1 MKNNL
6 ITLSIFNNGVKVIMT
21 KNLYICIGDGDNIG
35 DVIELHLLSGNLEI
49 AGKFS
54 FQVKCAIEKIVKN
67 AQIEMNATVIYAA
80 GDDICFMFFEQ
91 GNYLKYINEYA
102 NQFYLLTGN
111 TISFGVGKNS
121 VEALICLRK
130 AKVSGKNRIIV
141 SNT

>member
-1 MKNNL
+1 
-6 ITLSIFNNGVKVIMT
+6 MT
-21 KNLYICIGDGDNIG
+21 KNLYVCIGDGDNIG

-91 GNYLKYINEYA
+91 GNYLKHINEYA

-111 TISFGVGKNS
+111 TISFGIGKNS
-121 VEALICLRK
+121 VEALISLRK
-130 AKVSGKNRIIV
+130 AKVLGKNRIIV
-141 SNT
+141 SNTWGFNHANNFIYFCYNQ